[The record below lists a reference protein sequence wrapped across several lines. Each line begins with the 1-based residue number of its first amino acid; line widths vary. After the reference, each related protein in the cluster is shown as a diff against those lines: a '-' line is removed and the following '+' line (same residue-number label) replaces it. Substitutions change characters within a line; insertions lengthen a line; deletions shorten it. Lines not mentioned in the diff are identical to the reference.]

1 MGGSGKNFNRA
12 NWDPEQASPDNP
24 GNPAPYVPT
33 TTYQPF
39 GSGTLSGTGGT
50 NVYHPD
56 PYTGQPD
63 IAASN
68 PADVERDRQR
78 QIGDDMARRQAV
90 QLNFGAADQD
100 RQNNLGARNT
110 QIEAGNMMRTAAV
123 GGAPSRAA
131 IEANT
136 VGDQSLEAQLG
147 AGAGQRGPAT
157 GLQSAAAT
165 GAVGLQL
172 QGANT
177 AGLGRSGETNR
188 ALLSYG
194 QNTGTMRKGDYTQQQ
209 LDQRQAEAQAQQ
221 QLEQNARNQNGQMGM
236 ERLGL
241 GTEKAAMDLSNR
253 EADLNNAAA
262 NNTQSNQIQ
271 NTERTRKIVKGAE
284 DMLPSDARVKQ
295 KAALP
300 GLAAKGRELMAQ
312 TNANRDS
319 LRYGPSVRRVSDGDA
334 SNGYN
339 TELTSGAERSYQEHR
354 RALYGDDSGDD
365 YDYRGA
371 FAYGEGRDAGGH
383 MTDRFKKPN
392 HPTFSNESQ
401 YATDPDKAGSW
412 KGERFTPGKYQGVDE
427 GDVNRIRYGHEPYRG
442 DMFKRAIDEESNR
455 ENLHKG
461 IEARLQRDAD
471 RPAERAEDERA
482 QLAKEHAEAPRGYDL
497 GSGYSDDPNKHY
509 GASPGNTYAPGTEDW
524 LQYGKPRTMMQP
536 KEGTNPNDYIDGQAP
551 MDRVDA
557 PMDPYSKAVSLS
569 DEDAKKP
576 SLLERIKNAGSS
588 LRDSLTGARA
598 EEKPMQREPRTVES
612 ATPPRALITDV
623 SANQK
628 TETMSNGAVVR
639 GLPMASQKEAK
650 PSANPGPMTGTL
662 TKHNPEAERPAAS
675 TTVERTS
682 DEGAKRASSPLIN
695 RTSETSKLRNESLRK
710 WGEHAEENYNPR
722 GPMPPPVRGSGM
734 SEDQED
740 MNDPT
745 PSDDDSVQARRL
757 QQDANRKLVGSTYTY
772 KDGIGEDPNQIHHG
786 QMAQTM
792 EENPI
797 TATAVRNDPNGGFKR
812 VSEFDKLNV
821 TAAGVAELQHQQDE
835 MAAELEKL
843 RGRRRR
849 TA

>member
-1 MGGSGKNFNRA
+1 MGGSGKNFHRED
-12 NWDPEQASPDNP
+12 WDPDQASPDNP

-39 GSGTLSGTGGT
+39 GAGTLSSTGGT
-50 NVYHPD
+50 NVYHSD

-63 IAASN
+63 VAASN
-68 PADVERDRQR
+68 PADVERDHYR

-90 QLNFGAADQD
+90 QLNFGTADQD
-100 RQNNLGARNT
+100 RQNNLGARDT
-110 QIEAGNMMRTAAV
+110 QIEAGNMMRNAAV

-157 GLQSAAAT
+157 GLQTAAAN

-172 QGANT
+172 QGANA
-177 AGLGRSGETNR
+177 AGLGRSAETNR

-221 QLEQNARNQNGQMGM
+221 QLEQNARNQTGQMGM

-262 NNTQSNQIQ
+262 NSTEQQRLDESKRGEQTYKDVSNL
-271 NTERTRKIVKGAE
+271 V
-284 DMLPSDARVKQ
+284 SDARAKQ
-295 KAALP
+295 KANLP

-319 LRYGPSVRRVSDGDA
+319 LRYGSSLDHGKP
-334 SNGYN
+334 
-339 TELTSGAERSYQEHR
+339 T
-354 RALYGDDSGDD
+354 DD
-365 YDYRGA
+365 
-371 FAYGEGRDAGGH
+371 
-383 MTDRFKKPN
+383 
-392 HPTFSNESQ
+392 
-401 YATDPDKAGSW
+401 
-412 KGERFTPGKYQGVDE
+412 VDE

-442 DMFKRAIDEESNR
+442 DMFARSSDR
-455 ENLHKG
+455 ETAGDTTALHRG
-461 IEARLQRDAD
+461 IER
-471 RPAERAEDERA
+471 
-482 QLAKEHAEAPRGYDL
+482 QLALDAAREEHESDPNEMQVSDRDMMREHRANPRGYDL
-497 GSGYSDDPNKHY
+497 GSGYSDDPDKHY
-509 GASPGNTYAPGTEDW
+509 GAPNGNTYAPGTEDW
-524 LQYGKPRTMMQP
+524 LEYGKPRMVSRP
-536 KEGTNPNDYIDGQAP
+536 KAGTNPDDYIDGQAP
-551 MDRVDA
+551 MERVNA
-557 PMDPYSKAVSLS
+557 PMDPYSRSVALS
-569 DEDAKKP
+569 D
-576 SLLERIKNAGSS
+576 
-588 LRDSLTGARA
+588 
-598 EEKPMQREPRTVES
+598 V
-612 ATPPRALITDV
+612 
-623 SANQK
+623 
-628 TETMSNGAVVR
+628 
-639 GLPMASQKEAK
+639 
-650 PSANPGPMTGTL
+650 
-662 TKHNPEAERPAAS
+662 
-675 TTVERTS
+675 
-682 DEGAKRASSPLIN
+682 GAKRAAFLDGM
-695 RTSETSKLRNESLRK
+695 RTTQQMHDTGIVPPHPEYMREAPKSMTRAEAHADPEYMKQHAQEVEELQRSEREAGRPAPTMNTMLPSERRNFADDIYNTAERLTRPGEAPRK
-710 WGEHAEENYNPR
+710 IQQP
-722 GPMPPPVRGSGM
+722 GPVTARPVPPPVSDAGDFNKGLELQFGGPPRSEKPDTRAQQHLERAKTMALLDTAPERM
-734 SEDQED
+734 SDQDAKVTSHGE
-740 MNDPT
+740 
-745 PSDDDSVQARRL
+745 QRAL

-772 KDGIGEDPNQIHHG
+772 KDGVGEDPNQVHHG

-797 TATAVRNDPNGGFKR
+797 TATAVRNDPKGGFKR